1 MSKKIFRSI
10 WLAALIVLVL
20 SLVLIMGVLY
30 SYFTG
35 VQQKQLRMGAEVV
48 AQGVTLDGKEFFD
61 GLTAE
66 DYRITWIDADG
77 TVLYDNQ
84 SDASSMENHLMREEV
99 QQALQ
104 NGTGES
110 SRYSDTLASRN
121 LYCARLLPDDTIIRL
136 SAAQHSV
143 WVLLVGFAQPICVI
157 LLLALVLSFL
167 LASRLSRTIV
177 EPINSLNLDEPSQ
190 YVGREEYAE
199 IEPLLRR
206 MALQQAQ
213 IRQDQDKLEKSS
225 QIRQEFTANVSHE
238 LKTPLHAISGYAE
251 LMENGMVQQ
260 QDIKPFPAGV
270 PAFDRFGGGYH
281 QPYQA
286 GWRRGRNAAP
296 TGRSLP
302 HCGKCRRQYSSCGGR
317 SPCGSYFTGRIC
329 LRGWYPA
336 GALQYDL

>member
-104 NGTGES
+104 NGTGVICTAPVCSQMAPLFVYLRHSIRYGCCWSGLLSLSVS
-110 SRYSDTLASRN
+110 S
-121 LYCARLLPDDTIIRL
+121 YCW
-136 SAAQHSV
+136 H
-143 WVLLVGFAQPICVI
+143 WCC
-157 LLLALVLSFL
+157 
-167 LASRLSRTIV
+167 
-177 EPINSLNLDEPSQ
+177 PS
-190 YVGREEYAE
+190 
-199 IEPLLRR
+199 
-206 MALQQAQ
+206 
-213 IRQDQDKLEKSS
+213 S
-225 QIRQEFTANVSHE
+225 
-238 LKTPLHAISGYAE
+238 
-251 LMENGMVQQ
+251 
-260 QDIKPFPAGV
+260 
-270 PAFDRFGGGYH
+270 
-281 QPYQA
+281 
-286 GWRRGRNAAP
+286 
-296 TGRSLP
+296 
-302 HCGKCRRQYSSCGGR
+302 
-317 SPCGSYFTGRIC
+317 
-329 LRGWYPA
+329 
-336 GALQYDL
+336 